1 MSTFLEFATAVHAIA
16 QTRGTKA
23 KAQIATDYLRT
34 IDDPKDLETVVTW
47 MADGAFSQRSGRSA
61 AVGAATIAQAACHM
75 LEIDYEA
82 VFRPSK
88 TATGSSSETI
98 SRLMEYLPS
107 GRAAREPR
115 LWSILEVMRI
125 FEDIAAAKGRIEK
138 QEYLW
143 AAWKAMTGL
152 EIRYFLRVLSQGSL
166 RIGFDARNVVAAV
179 AEVFGQAHE
188 RVRSAW
194 MLTGSAGEVARLC
207 KEGRLDTAQFEIM
220 RPLAFMLASPIEQK
234 KIDDWSAYVAEDK
247 YDGMR
252 CQLHAHRQEVRL
264 YSRDLNALDHSFPD
278 LIGEMQAR
286 HLPSLVLDGE
296 ICVVTEGVIRPF
308 QWLQKRMG
316 AKKPGEV
323 LLREYPVQFIAYDII
338 FHHEELLIQQPLSLR
353 RERLVQ
359 VSEEFGIPYAGQVP
373 VGGEA
378 DIDRYFDQAIGRGN
392 EGLMLKRLDSLY
404 EFGQRRSSWLKVK
417 RPGGSLDTV
426 ILYATA
432 GSGRRGGTFSDFT
445 LAVRVADDDR
455 FEQEWVPIGKA
466 YGGYTNEE
474 LRQLNEAIRP
484 LIVER
489 FGPTVSLQPK
499 IMVEIEFDA
508 IQENKRTKAGY
519 TLRFPRFKAI
529 RWDKPIT
536 EANTL
541 KDVEQYRVDPRGRP

>member
-1 MSTFLEFATAVHAIA
+1 MSTFLAFVEAVHAIA
-16 QTRGTKA
+16 HTRGSKA
-23 KAQIATDYLRT
+23 KTQIAADYFRT
-34 IDDPKDLETVVTW
+34 IVDADELETVVTW
-47 MADGAFSQRSGRSA
+47 MSDGAFSQLSGRSA
-61 AVGAATIAQAACHM
+61 TVGAATIAQAACRF
-75 LEIDYEA
+75 LDIDYEA

-107 GRAAREPR
+107 GCSSRQPR
-115 LWSILEVMRI
+115 NLSVHEVMSL
-125 FEDIAAAKGRIEK
+125 FEDIASARGRAEK
-138 QEYLW
+138 EAYLW

-152 EIRYFLRVLSQGSL
+152 EIRYFLRVLAQGSL
-166 RIGFDARNVVAAV
+166 RIGFDAKNVVSAV
-179 AEVFGQAHE
+179 AEVFAIE
-188 RVRSAW
+188 PDTLRSAW
-194 MLTGSAGEVARLC
+194 MLTGSAGHVARLC
-207 KEGRLDTAQFEIM
+207 LEGQLDTAQFELF

-234 KIDDWSAYVAEDK
+234 KVDDWSAYVVEDK

-252 CQLHAHRQEVRL
+252 CQLHGSGAEVRL
-264 YSRDLNALDHSFPD
+264 FSRDLNSISESFPD
-278 LIGEMQAR
+278 LIADMQGR
-286 HLPSLVLDGE
+286 DLPSVVLDGE
-296 ICVVTEGVIRPF
+296 ICVVTEGIIRPF

-316 AKKPGEV
+316 AKKPAKK
-323 LLREYPVQFIAYDII
+323 LLEEYPVQFIAYDILY
-338 FHHEELLIQQPLSLR
+338 HQEELLIDQALHKRRAVLEALSQSFTIPLAEQYPLS
-353 RERLVQ
+353 
-359 VSEEFGIPYAGQVP
+359 
-373 VGGEA
+373 GEA
-378 DIDRYFDQAIGRGN
+378 DIDRYFDLAIGRGN
-392 EGLMLKRLDSLY
+392 EGLMLKRLDSVY
-404 EFGQRRSSWLKVK
+404 EFGQRRRSWLKVK

-432 GSGRRGGTFSDFT
+432 GSGRRGGTLSDFT

-466 YGGYTNEE
+466 YGGYTNDE
-474 LRQLNEAIRP
+474 LRQLNDALRP

-489 FGPTVSLQPK
+489 FGPTVAVQPK

-541 KDVEQYRVDPRGRP
+541 KDVEKMHSEG